1 MTTAPSRFDPEV
13 TRRGHW
19 TICGRSHCH
28 TRYERCDERGNAS
41 GSLPTN
47 AHGAMR
53 HVALHITSTHLAR
66 AHSRRHG
73 PTTLAT
79 RAPSQRQWSPWT
91 ANPPPASRR
100 ERQSDEPST
109 TSPAQPTFRCQ
120 TARRRVVHPP
130 HMANRTAR
138 GNAWDGGRAGERNEP
153 DDAMDHH
160 MNAARARRET
170 KTPARAL
177 DHGRR
182 NNWTSTFL
190 SREVPWTFPEPQRA
204 LLLLELEGHVRR
216 SQRIRC
222 LERTPQPRQFLNT
235 TESRHSDSTRLRSR
249 SLLEPS
255 GPFLVRHSSARRGAH
270 RVQGACGVDSAGEDR
285 PALSASS
292 RAASPSPLAA
302 GKAGA
307 VREGAAAAGAPRVR
321 RGASGSRRLRS
332 RQRRR
337 GSAGVVGIESGSVTV
352 PAGGGES
359 WRGARGRPRLEHR
372 RCAVGAGQKLIWV
385 CSVTS
390 VKSGAGSGM
399 KCPTDR
405 EIFAL
410 VPRKA

>member
-1 MTTAPSRFDPEV
+1 
-13 TRRGHW
+13 
-19 TICGRSHCH
+19 
-28 TRYERCDERGNAS
+28 
-41 GSLPTN
+41 
-47 AHGAMR
+47 MR

-190 SREVPWTFPEPQRA
+190 SREVPWTLP
-204 LLLLELEGHVRR
+204 G
-216 SQRIRC
+216 
-222 LERTPQPRQFLNT
+222 TPACTPTPR
-235 TESRHSDSTRLRSR
+235 
-249 SLLEPS
+249 
-255 GPFLVRHSSARRGAH
+255 ARRA
-270 RVQGACGVDSAGEDR
+270 
-285 PALSASS
+285 
-292 RAASPSPLAA
+292 RAAVAANSLPRANTPTKAVPEHDRISAQRLDTSAVSFLA
-302 GKAGA
+302 
-307 VREGAAAAGAPRVR
+307 
-321 RGASGSRRLRS
+321 
-332 RQRRR
+332 
-337 GSAGVVGIESGSVTV
+337 
-352 PAGGGES
+352 
-359 WRGARGRPRLEHR
+359 
-372 RCAVGAGQKLIWV
+372 
-385 CSVTS
+385 
-390 VKSGAGSGM
+390 
-399 KCPTDR
+399 
-405 EIFAL
+405 
-410 VPRKA
+410 